1 MNVSCDDA
9 AVIYARACR
18 AWYGRSALRVV
29 TGKVDELR
37 RRGDADGVAAWTKVA
52 AVLSQAKSPKGDR
65 PEKAHARLY

>member
-1 MNVSCDDA
+1 MNVTCDDA

-18 AWYGRSALRVV
+18 YGRSALRVV

-52 AVLSQAKSPKGDR
+52 AVLLQAKSPNADR

>member
-1 MNVSCDDA
+1 MMPPSSTRGHVVRGTA
-9 AVIYARACR
+9 GVR
-18 AWYGRSALRVV
+18 LRIV

-52 AVLSQAKSPKGDR
+52 AVLSQAMSPNGDR